1 MYIDK
6 NLYFKESLP
15 FLKTYQKK
23 KKTLLYNASRI
34 EEYKRGELISSKYSS
49 CTGLVIVISG
59 QLRSFMSSLS
69 GKEITLLNYLKMIC
83 VYCHHLVFIKT

>member
-6 NLYFKESLP
+6 SLYFKESLP
-15 FLKTYQKK
+15 FFKDLSEKE
-23 KKTLLYNASRI
+23 KTLLYNASRI

-59 QLRSFMSSLS
+59 QLRSFVGIRTSCIFQFRL
-69 GKEITLLNYLKMIC
+69 
-83 VYCHHLVFIKT
+83 

>member
-15 FLKTYQKK
+15 FFKDLSEKE
-23 KKTLLYNASRI
+23 KTLLYNASRI

-69 GKEITLLNYLKMIC
+69 GKEITLFKLFKMTSTF
-83 VYCHHLVFIKT
+83 LVFEETLS